1 MIDNSTLERLREMK
15 MNGFA
20 AELENQLK
28 DNGTYTNLS
37 FEERLGLL
45 VDAEWNRRQNNKFNR
60 LLHTARF

>member
-45 VDAEWNRRQNNKFNR
+45 VAPFPVK
-60 LLHTARF
+60 

>member
-1 MIDNSTLERLREMK
+1 MVLPTTAERAVTEMIDNSTLERLREMK

-45 VDAEWNRRQNNKFNR
+45 VAPFR
-60 LLHTARF
+60 

>member
-1 MIDNSTLERLREMK
+1 MVLPTTAERAVTEMIDNSTLERLREMK

-45 VDAEWNRRQNNKFNR
+45 VAPFPVK
-60 LLHTARF
+60 